1 MNTLQEALVEYLQL
15 RRSLGFKLHD
25 AGLQLPRFIAFLDER
40 GSLYITNEHAMAW
53 AQHATSG

>member
-25 AGLQLPRFIAFLDER
+25 AGLQLPRFGQEQTVEI
-40 GSLYITNEHAMAW
+40 GQGQGGIH
-53 AQHATSG
+53 QHGHRL